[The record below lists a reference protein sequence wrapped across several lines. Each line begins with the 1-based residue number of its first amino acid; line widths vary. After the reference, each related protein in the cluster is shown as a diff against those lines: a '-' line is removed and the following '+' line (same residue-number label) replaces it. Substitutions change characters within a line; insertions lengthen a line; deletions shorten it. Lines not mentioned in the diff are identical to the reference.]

1 MTSGKL
7 DFTSLR
13 NALARLAEGYQRY
26 QSDISDIQIR
36 DGLIQ
41 RYEFTYEIS
50 HKMLKRY
57 LEMTAANPE
66 AFDALP
72 FADLIRTGNE
82 QSLLKSDWS
91 AWKIFREM
99 RALAN
104 NALEDKAALEI
115 VRIIP
120 LFIEE
125 IQFFICQLN
134 NHAVTQQS
142 H

>member
-1 MTSGKL
+1 MTSQQL
-7 DFTSLR
+7 DFSSLR
-13 NALARLAEGYQRY
+13 NALARLSEGYQRY

-50 HKMLKRY
+50 HKMLKRH

-125 IQFFICQLN
+125 IQFFICQLR
-134 NHAVTQQS
+134 NHAVTQ
-142 H
+142 

>member
-1 MTSGKL
+1 MTGKL

-13 NALARLAEGYQRY
+13 NALARLKEGYARY
-26 QSDISDIQIR
+26 ESDVSDIQIR

-50 HKMLKRY
+50 HKMLKRH
-57 LEMTAANPE
+57 LEMTSANPE

-82 QSLLKSDWS
+82 QSLLKSDWT
-91 AWKIFREM
+91 AWKVFREM

-104 NALEDKAALEI
+104 NALEDQAALEI
-115 VRIIP
+115 VKVIP
-120 LFIEE
+120 IFIEE
-125 IQFFICQLN
+125 IQFFISHIST
-134 NHAVTQQS
+134 HAMTQ
-142 H
+142 

>member
-1 MTSGKL
+1 MTTGKL

-13 NALARLAEGYQRY
+13 NALARLKEGYARY
-26 QSDISDIQIR
+26 ESDVSDIQIR

-50 HKMLKRY
+50 HKMLKRH
-57 LEMTAANPE
+57 LEMTSANPE

-82 QSLLKSDWS
+82 QSLLKSDWT

-104 NALEDKAALEI
+104 NALEDQAALEI
-115 VRIIP
+115 VKIIP

-125 IQFFICQLN
+125 IEFLKHQLGE
-134 NHAVTQQS
+134 HTVS

>member
-1 MTSGKL
+1 MTSQQL
-7 DFTSLR
+7 DFISLR

-91 AWKIFREM
+91 AWKVFREI
-99 RALAN
+99 RAKTSHTYDEHIAQT
-104 NALEDKAALEI
+104 
-115 VRIIP
+115 VVQVIP
-120 LFIEE
+120 AFIEE
-125 IQFFICQLN
+125 IEFLVRQLD
-134 NHAVTQQS
+134 QRS
-142 H
+142 

>member
-1 MTSGKL
+1 MTTGKL

-13 NALARLAEGYQRY
+13 NALARLKEGYARY
-26 QSDISDIQIR
+26 KSDVSDIQIR

-50 HKMLKRY
+50 HKMLKRH
-57 LEMTAANPE
+57 LEMTSANPE

-82 QSLLKSDWS
+82 QSLLKSDWT
-91 AWKIFREM
+91 AWKVFREM

-104 NALEDKAALEI
+104 NALEDQAALEI
-115 VRIIP
+115 VKIIP
-120 LFIEE
+120 MFIEE
-125 IQFFICQLN
+125 IQFFIRQLST
-134 NHAVTQQS
+134 HAMTQ
-142 H
+142 

>member
-1 MTSGKL
+1 MTTGKL

-13 NALARLAEGYQRY
+13 NALARLKEGSARY
-26 QSDISDIQIR
+26 KSDVSDIQIR

-50 HKMLKRY
+50 HKMLKRH
-57 LEMTAANPE
+57 LEMTSANPE

-82 QSLLKSDWS
+82 QSLLKSDWT
-91 AWKIFREM
+91 AWKVFREM

-104 NALEDKAALEI
+104 NALEDQAALEI
-115 VRIIP
+115 VKVIP
-120 LFIEE
+120 IFIEE
-125 IQFFICQLN
+125 IQFFIRQLST
-134 NHAVTQQS
+134 HAMTQ
-142 H
+142 

>member
-1 MTSGKL
+1 MASGKL

-13 NALARLAEGYQRY
+13 SALSRLAEGYKRY
-26 QSDISDIQIR
+26 QSDVSDIQIR

-50 HKMLKRY
+50 HKMLKRH
-57 LEMTAANPE
+57 LEMTSANPE

-72 FADLIRTGNE
+72 FADLIRTANE

-91 AWKIFREM
+91 AWKVFREM

-104 NALEDKAALEI
+104 NALEDQAALEI
-115 VRIIP
+115 VKVIP
-120 LFIEE
+120 VFIEE
-125 IQFFICQLN
+125 IQFFIRQLST
-134 NHAVTQQS
+134 HAMTQ
-142 H
+142 

>member
-1 MTSGKL
+1 MTTGKL

-13 NALARLAEGYQRY
+13 NALARLEEGYARY
-26 QSDISDIQIR
+26 ESDVSDIQIR

-50 HKMLKRY
+50 HKMLKRH
-57 LEMTAANPE
+57 LEMISANPE

-82 QSLLKSDWS
+82 QSLLKSDWT
-91 AWKIFREM
+91 AWKVFREM

-104 NALEDKAALEI
+104 NALEDQAALEI
-115 VRIIP
+115 VKVIP
-120 LFIEE
+120 IFIEE
-125 IQFFICQLN
+125 IQFFIRQLST
-134 NHAVTQQS
+134 HAMTQ
-142 H
+142 

>member
-1 MTSGKL
+1 MTSPQL

-50 HKMLKRY
+50 HKMLKRH

-82 QSLLKSDWS
+82 QSL
-91 AWKIFREM
+91 
-99 RALAN
+99 
-104 NALEDKAALEI
+104 
-115 VRIIP
+115 
-120 LFIEE
+120 
-125 IQFFICQLN
+125 
-134 NHAVTQQS
+134 
-142 H
+142 

>member
-1 MTSGKL
+1 MTSQQL

-99 RALAN
+99 RAKTSHTYD
-104 NALEDKAALEI
+104 EDVAQTVVK
-115 VRIIP
+115 VIP
-120 LFIEE
+120 AFIEE
-125 IQFFICQLN
+125 IEFLVRQLDQR
-134 NHAVTQQS
+134 H
-142 H
+142 HD